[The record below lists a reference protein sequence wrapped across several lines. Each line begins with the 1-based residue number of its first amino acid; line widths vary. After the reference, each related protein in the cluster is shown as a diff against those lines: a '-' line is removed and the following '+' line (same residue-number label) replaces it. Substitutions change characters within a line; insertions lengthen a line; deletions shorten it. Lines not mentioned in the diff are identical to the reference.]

1 MKKRIKFNYYI
12 NLWLSQKEISVKKS
26 TLSRYIEIVNIYI
39 RPYFNDLYIYKIN
52 DEIVYKYT
60 LDLLDKNLSNK
71 TVKDILVLLKQ
82 LFKYSKIDINICLP
96 KCNKKGIKVLK
107 KEEQKIIENYICNNL
122 DCINF
127 GIILSLYTGLRIG
140 ELCSL
145 KWTNINLV
153 DRTITITNTILRIK
167 NFDDNSS
174 KTKVIFN
181 TPKSLKSLRIIPIP
195 SQILKYLTE
204 LKNNVSSEN
213 NYFLTNSLK
222 YMEPRSY
229 YYHYKKIMK
238 ILNLQSY
245 NFHVLRHTFATRC
258 IELGFDYKTLSEILG
273 HSDIRITLSLYVHP
287 SNELKIM
294 NMEKLK
300 MY

>member
-1 MKKRIKFNYYI
+1 MKKRIKFSYYI

-82 LFKYSKIDINICLP
+82 LFKYSNVDVNICLP
-96 KCNKKGIKVLK
+96 KCNKKDIKVLK
-107 KEEQKIIENYICNNL
+107 KEEQKIIENYICNNI
-122 DCINF
+122 DCSNF

-153 DRTITITNTILRIK
+153 NRTITITNTILRIK

-195 SQILKYLTE
+195 SQILKYLIE

>member
-1 MKKRIKFNYYI
+1 MKKRIKFSYYI

-181 TPKSLKSLRIIPIP
+181 TPKSLKSLR
-195 SQILKYLTE
+195 
-204 LKNNVSSEN
+204 
-213 NYFLTNSLK
+213 
-222 YMEPRSY
+222 
-229 YYHYKKIMK
+229 
-238 ILNLQSY
+238 
-245 NFHVLRHTFATRC
+245 
-258 IELGFDYKTLSEILG
+258 FD
-273 HSDIRITLSLYVHP
+273 
-287 SNELKIM
+287 
-294 NMEKLK
+294 
-300 MY
+300 

>member
-1 MKKRIKFNYYI
+1 MKKRIKFSYYI

-195 SQILKYLTE
+195 SQILKYLIE

>member
-1 MKKRIKFNYYI
+1 MKKRIKFSYYI

-82 LFKYSKIDINICLP
+82 LFKYSNVDVNICLP
-96 KCNKKGIKVLK
+96 KCNKKDIKVLK
-107 KEEQKIIENYICNNL
+107 KEEQKIIENYICNNI
-122 DCINF
+122 DCSNF

-153 DRTITITNTILRIK
+153 NRTITITNTILRIK